1 MVSRKRNNVPASPY
15 IGVQERKNSHRSQ
28 VVALSYNVVSGEAET
43 DNVSAATNSF
53 VSFPTTVTNAAV
65 APVVIPRIE
74 QNQPTK
80 RPHLVAIESPEQEK
94 KKRQSPVLVR
104 ANRALQTVLVGLC
117 GIAIL
122 AYGFDVVASHD
133 VGAMQDQARRLSEQ
147 NSELSAQ
154 LLKTISYGE
163 LQNGLNSCSEALV
176 GRSGLRVPDQVQV
189 IKAITPPTVK
199 AFSAQRH
206 HLPIMTGY

>member
-1 MVSRKRNNVPASPY
+1 MVSRKRNNVPQSPY

-43 DNVSAATNSF
+43 DNAIASNNSF
-53 VSFPTTVTNAAV
+53 VAFPTSITNAAV
-65 APVVIPRIE
+65 APVVVPEVE
-74 QNQPTK
+74 QIK

-94 KKRQSPVLVR
+94 KKRQSPLLVK
-104 ANRALQTVLVGLC
+104 ANRAMQTVLVGLC

-122 AYGFDVVASHD
+122 AYGFDVVASHE
-133 VGAMQDQARRLSEQ
+133 VGAQQDLARRLSEQ

-199 AFSAQRH
+199 TFSAQRH

>member
-1 MVSRKRNNVPASPY
+1 MVSRKRNNVPSSPY

-28 VVALSYNVVSGEAET
+28 VVALSYNVVSGDAET
-43 DNVSAATNSF
+43 DNAVTATNPF
-53 VSFPTTVTNAAV
+53 VSFPTSINNAAV
-65 APVVIPRIE
+65 APVVIPQVE
-74 QNQPTK
+74 PVK

-94 KKRQSPVLVR
+94 KKRQSPLLVK
-104 ANRALQTVLVGLC
+104 ANRVMQTVLVGLC
-117 GIAIL
+117 GVAIF
-122 AYGFDVVASHD
+122 AYGFDVVVSHD
-133 VGAMQDQARRLSEQ
+133 VGAQQDLARRLSEQ

-199 AFSAQRH
+199 TFSAQRH